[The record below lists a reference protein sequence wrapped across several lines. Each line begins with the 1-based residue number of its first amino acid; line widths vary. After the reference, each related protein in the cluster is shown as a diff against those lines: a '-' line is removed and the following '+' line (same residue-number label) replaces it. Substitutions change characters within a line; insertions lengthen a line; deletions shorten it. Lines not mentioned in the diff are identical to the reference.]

1 MKEKCHHTSQIKINT
16 EETGGL
22 SRYFS
27 PVSATANGSELEI
40 LLRFE
45 SHGAISDYFK
55 NMKIG
60 ELTTLNECVSRS
72 VKKNKNIYICRK
84 DVK

>member
-1 MKEKCHHTSQIKINT
+1 MRINT
-16 EETGGL
+16 EETGEQ

-60 ELTTLNECVSRS
+60 ELTIIERMCVS
-72 VKKNKNIYICRK
+72 I
-84 DVK
+84 